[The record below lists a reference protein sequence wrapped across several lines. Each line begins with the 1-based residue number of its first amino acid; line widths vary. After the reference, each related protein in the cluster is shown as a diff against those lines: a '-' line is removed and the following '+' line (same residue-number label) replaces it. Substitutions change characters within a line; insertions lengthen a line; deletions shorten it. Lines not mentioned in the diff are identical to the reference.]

1 MGVGTKYNVGWSLQ
15 KNVKWEKVCNVF
27 FDDDDDAIFNT
38 QSYSSFLKYG
48 IVSE

>member
-1 MGVGTKYNVGWSLQ
+1 MLNEKKYAMF
-15 KNVKWEKVCNVF
+15 F